1 MEARVSERVWK
12 RQQEAADLQ
21 RRLGAIQ
28 GCDATR
34 PYAFKTDFVRSLLD
48 AGFVALNVSLAPHDA
63 RKGLSSET
71 KSFAFIADAIDEWH
85 AAAAGLSDT
94 VMLPVRSAGDIL
106 KAKQDGKIAIIFGLQ
121 GAGYW
126 LDRKLILTRTLHRL
140 GVRIVGISY
149 MRRDIFG
156 EGTGERAD
164 GSISLLGERLVA
176 RLNDLRMVIDLSH
189 MGCRAS
195 LEVIEQSRHPVIF
208 SHSNV
213 WSICSSPRNL
223 RDEQIDAIARRGGVI
238 GVAALSPL
246 VISDLSRRPTID
258 DFIAHLDYIVQR
270 VGPDFV
276 GLGWEHAHARRPED
290 ILLSNS
296 LYPDILGGKLTVAT
310 AHCED
315 VDGPHDLMKVTESLL
330 NLGYPEGA
338 IEKIL
343 FRNYMRV
350 FEQVWG

>member
-1 MEARVSERVWK
+1 MEVQSFERAWN
-12 RQQEAADLQ
+12 RQPESIELQ
-21 RRLGAIQ
+21 RRFGAVQ

-34 PYAFKTDFVRSLLD
+34 PYAFKADFVGSLLD

-71 KSFAFIADAIDEWH
+71 KSFAFIAEAIDEWH
-85 AAAAGLSDT
+85 AAAADLPDT
-94 VMLPVRSAGDIL
+94 VILPVRSASDIL
-106 KAKQDGKIAIIFGLQ
+106 EAKRAGKIAIIFGLQ

-156 EGTGERAD
+156 EGTGEKAD
-164 GSISLLGERLVA
+164 GSLSSMGERLVA
-176 RLNDLRMVIDLSH
+176 RLNDLGMVIDLSH

-213 WSICSSPRNL
+213 WALCPSPRNL
-223 RDEQIDAIARRGGVI
+223 RDEQIDAIARTGGVI

-246 VISDLSRRPTID
+246 VISNPSRRPTID
-258 DFIAHLDYIVQR
+258 DFIAHLDHIVQR

-276 GLGWEHAHARRPED
+276 GLGWEYAHARRPED
-290 ILLSNS
+290 VLLSNS

-310 AHCED
+310 AHCQD
-315 VDGPHDLMKVTESLL
+315 VDGPQDLAKVTECLL
-330 NLGYPEGA
+330 NLGYPEAA